1 MNLFINF
8 VLANPEIGIVWLLLV
23 VFSICCH
30 EFCHAWTAVRCG
42 DDTPLVTGHLTLNP
56 LRQMGIMSIIMLLV
70 AGFAWGAVPVN
81 PFKLGSRRNRILTA
95 LAGPGCNF
103 ALFVIFLIL
112 LTAACRFQWPER
124 AVMVFQIGAV
134 LNCALAMLNV
144 LPVPPLDGFAVL
156 RELCPGVGNPRGEW
170 LKGIMIFML
179 LALFTFSHLIFEFSS
194 WITAAA
200 AGVLLKGMGA

>member
-8 VLANPEIGIVWLLLV
+8 VIENPELGAAWLLLV

-42 DDTPLVTGHLTLNP
+42 DDTPMLTGHLTLNP
-56 LRQMGIMSIIMLLV
+56 LRQMGLMSIIMLLV

-81 PFKLGSRRNRILTA
+81 PFKLGSRRNRILVA
-95 LAGPGCNF
+95 LSGPLCNF
-103 ALFVIFLIL
+103 ALFLVFLL
-112 LTAACRFQWPER
+112 LLAVSCRFQWTER
-124 AVMVFQIGAV
+124 AEMVFGVGAV

-156 RELCPGVGNPRGEW
+156 RELCPGVKNPAGEW

-194 WITAAA
+194 WIVSAAV
-200 AGVLLKGMGA
+200 GIMLKGMGA